1 MSDLNNPL
9 FDDEKEFLER
19 KKLEYERALAA
30 DVESLK
36 EQSLT
41 VGKIA
46 AVGAGAVTGIWL
58 LSKLFGGPKK
68 PRERK
73 PASKAKKAGKAKGA
87 AADPGFY
94 PAAEYYTDGL
104 GVRHRAVAYHK
115 SAAQSAAAFQED
127 ERLNGSDEPEEG
139 CFPAHVDDRDH
150 DRADDGGF
158 GAGFGTDE
166 TGANETSSDHYRYDP
181 DHHDP
186 DTIGAEVFASAY
198 AAANTPH
205 SLKVGAE
212 SAKKA
217 GVQPAQS
224 PRLGEPAKKPAVTTE
239 NDPFAEAPVHE
250 TPAHDKVGREGGNQM
265 PGLANFA
272 VNSIASRSAAARS
285 LVGVALNNFLQSE
298 TGRVLL
304 AQAGAVALAAVT
316 KQLSKVFPKASATVE
331 APHAG
336 IPAATI
342 GKNADLAAASAV
354 ALSETAARH
363 PETAASSDDSLTP
376 SQPLA

>member
-41 VGKIA
+41 AGKIA

-68 PRERK
+68 PGERK
-73 PASKAKKAGKAKGA
+73 PTGKAKKAGKTKGA
-87 AADPGFY
+87 AADPGFD

-127 ERLNGSDEPEEG
+127 ERLNGSDEPEDG
-139 CFPAHVDDRDH
+139 YFPTRADDRDH

-166 TGANETSSDHYRYDP
+166 TSADHYRYDP

-186 DTIGAEVFASAY
+186 DTIGAEVFANAY

-205 SLKVGAE
+205 NLKVGAE
-212 SAKKA
+212 NAKKA
-217 GVQPAQS
+217 GIQPAKT
-224 PRLGEPAKKPAVTTE
+224 PRPGELAKKAAATAE
-239 NDPFAEAPVHE
+239 NDPFAESS
-250 TPAHDKVGREGGNQM
+250 AHDKVGREGGNRV
-265 PGLANFA
+265 PGPANSA
-272 VNSIASRSAAARS
+272 ANSNALRLAAARS

-316 KQLSKVFPKASATVE
+316 KQLSKVFSKEETTAE

-336 IPAATI
+336 TPAATT
-342 GKNADLAAASAV
+342 GQNADRAAASAV

>member
-41 VGKIA
+41 AGKIA

-58 LSKLFGGPKK
+58 LSKLFGGSKK
-68 PRERK
+68 PSERK
-73 PASKAKKAGKAKGA
+73 LTGKAKKAGKAKGA
-87 AADPGFY
+87 VADPGFD

-127 ERLNGSDEPEEG
+127 ERLNGSYEPEDG
-139 CFPAHVDDRDH
+139 YFPTRADDH

-158 GAGFGTDE
+158 GAGFGTD
-166 TGANETSSDHYRYDP
+166 ETSSDHYRYDP

-186 DTIGAEVFASAY
+186 DTIGAEVFANAY

-205 SLKVGAE
+205 NLKVGAE

-217 GVQPAQS
+217 GVQPAKT
-224 PRLGEPAKKPAVTTE
+224 PHPGEPAKKAAATAE
-239 NDPFAEAPVHE
+239 NDPFAESS
-250 TPAHDKVGREGGNQM
+250 AHDKAGREGGNRI

-272 VNSIASRSAAARS
+272 ANSNALRLAAARS

-316 KQLSKVFPKASATVE
+316 KQLSRVFPKAEATAE
-331 APHAG
+331 APHVG
-336 IPAATI
+336 TPAATT